1 MGPNGAAKQR
11 KPMPCV
17 VWSRADARPRTSP
30 TMIQYID
37 IYTPSLDL
45 RLVGNYMGSKRIPTK
60 KSCSAWRVPRLRAQ
74 PGDHAKD
81 LRLQLYVDADLP
93 GEREATKLS
102 RRPAVQPS
110 KEGGR
115 LNSYSAKEGRA

>member
-1 MGPNGAAKQR
+1 MFGLEGAK
-11 KPMPCV
+11 
-17 VWSRADARPRTSP
+17 T
-30 TMIQYID
+30 T
-37 IYTPSLDL
+37 
-45 RLVGNYMGSKRIPTK
+45 
-60 KSCSAWRVPRLRAQ
+60 RAQ
-74 PGDHAKD
+74 PGDHVKD

-115 LNSYSAKEGRA
+115 LNSYSVKEGRA